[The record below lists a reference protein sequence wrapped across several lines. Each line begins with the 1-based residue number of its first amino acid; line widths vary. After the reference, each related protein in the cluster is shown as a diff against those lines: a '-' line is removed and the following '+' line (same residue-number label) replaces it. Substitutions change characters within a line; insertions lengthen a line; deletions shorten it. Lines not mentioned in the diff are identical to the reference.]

1 MGRYSVTLLHGLVN
15 HSYNVVG
22 STLEP
27 AFKPRTAMNFNG
39 ATATSNLMFADD
51 ESCTIST
58 HSIKVMQLY

>member
-1 MGRYSVTLLHGLVN
+1 M
-15 HSYNVVG
+15 
-22 STLEP
+22 EP

-58 HSIKVMQLY
+58 HSIKVIARDLRCECCLFIYMRTPD